1 MHDATQTDSVT
12 PMICQNNRKL
22 EARAVVKYLILRG
35 GVGGDEAHKN
45 AQKMKPV
52 CPDFCSSYA
61 SVQYWSGSAYNEEN
75 ATSLKKTISTN
86 DCERFS

>member
-1 MHDATQTDSVT
+1 M
-12 PMICQNNRKL
+12 
-22 EARAVVKYLILRG
+22 
-35 GVGGDEAHKN
+35 GGDEAHKN

-86 DCERFS
+86 DCERFSLKKKKEIHYTNFLPFGYLVVSSQLRAGSQIDRT